1 VRRVALVTT
10 TAALLL
16 ALAACN
22 DDGRTLRPAQPDQTA
37 SVSTTAPAATDDPTF
52 DDPDTPLGG
61 AASTTVAASIPPA
74 TTAFTLVALWRNGAP
89 IDSRYTCDGP
99 NVAPAL
105 SWSAAPAGTV
115 EIAITLTDLDA
126 TAFIHWAIAGIPPGN
141 IALDEDTVPLEA
153 YEAANS
159 LGDVGYTGP
168 CPPAGSTHRYTFTV
182 HYLGEATGLDDG
194 TPAASLISAISA
206 SETATAEVTGTFSR
220 S

>member
-1 VRRVALVTT
+1 VA
-10 TAALLL
+10 
-16 ALAACN
+16 
-22 DDGRTLRPAQPDQTA
+22 
-37 SVSTTAPAATDDPTF
+37 VS
-52 DDPDTPLGG
+52 
-61 AASTTVAASIPPA
+61 
-74 TTAFTLVALWRNGAP
+74 
-89 IDSRYTCDGP
+89 
-99 NVAPAL
+99 
-105 SWSAAPAGTV
+105 
-115 EIAITLTDLDA
+115 LTDLDA
-126 TAFIHWAIAGIPPGN
+126 PSFVHWVIAGIPPTMF
-141 IALDEDTVPLEA
+141 ALDEDTVPLEA